1 MRDHDYMTGNND
13 LQAHMNRVIKPVL
26 IAVAAVF
33 TAVSAR
39 AEPDQATEV
48 IFKNLMAATVST
60 NYDGFI
66 AESDA
71 TLKAALTKRMLQRV
85 SKELEPRA
93 KQGYDAQYLGELN
106 RKGYM
111 VHLWH
116 LKFKDGGDDV
126 LATLSVKDG
135 KAGNFL
141 LQ

>member
-1 MRDHDYMTGNND
+1 M
-13 LQAHMNRVIKPVL
+13 L
-26 IAVAAVF
+26 IAAAAVL
-33 TAVSAR
+33 TTVSAY
-39 AEPDQATEV
+39 AEPDQTTQV
-48 IFKNLMAATVST
+48 IFKNLMATTVSN

-66 AESDA
+66 AECDA
-71 TLKAALTKRMLQRV
+71 TMKAKLSKRMLQRV

-106 RKGYM
+106 QHGYK
-111 VHLWH
+111 VHVWRLS
-116 LKFKDGGDDV
+116 FKDGGDDA